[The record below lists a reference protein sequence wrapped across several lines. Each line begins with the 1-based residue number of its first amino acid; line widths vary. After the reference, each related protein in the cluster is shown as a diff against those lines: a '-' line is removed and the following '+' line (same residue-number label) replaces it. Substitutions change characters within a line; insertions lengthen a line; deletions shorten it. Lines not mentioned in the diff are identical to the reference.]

1 MHDDSGGDG
10 DDNDGGDDG
19 SDDIDGGDDDSVRGG
34 GGGDGP
40 RTDTDQLSCWPWLC
54 LEQAGW
60 ARTPLCQPAD
70 TKY

>member
-1 MHDDSGGDG
+1 MHDDSGGAG
-10 DDNDGGDDG
+10 DDSDGGDDG
-19 SDDIDGGDDDSVRGG
+19 SDDIDGGGDDSVRG

-60 ARTPLCQPAD
+60 GRTPLCQPAD